1 MEKRKSFIVYLE
13 YRQHLELLSDSE
25 RGQLFTAML
34 DFAETGTVPM
44 LDGMPRMAF
53 SFIKAQ
59 MERDAEKY
67 NSKCERN
74 RENGAKGGRPVKPK
88 PDGEN
93 PEKPKITE
101 RFSKK
106 PKKADND
113 DEDDNE
119 DENEDEDDIRDT
131 NMSSADDKRGATE
144 YGKAVE
150 AFNEICPSLP
160 KVRSITAQRRKAIK
174 AAAKMLEDT
183 GGFPALFRKV
193 EASDFL
199 TGRNGGWNGCG
210 FDWIIKPAN
219 LTKILEGN
227 YDNRAGASPPDYT
240 DPDRYKNTGW
250 GEYV

>member
-44 LDGMPRMAF
+44 LDGMAKMAF

-74 RENGAKGGRPVKPK
+74 RENGAKGGRPAKPK

-113 DEDDNE
+113 DDNDDEDDNE
-119 DENEDEDDIRDT
+119 DEDNIRDT

-144 YGKAVE
+144 YGEAVE
-150 AFNEICPSLP
+150 AFNEVCPSLP

-210 FDWIIKPAN
+210 FDWILKPAN

-250 GEYV
+250 GEYI

>member
-13 YRQHLELLSDSE
+13 YRQHLELLSDAE

-34 DFAETGTVPM
+34 DFAETGTTPT

-59 MERDAEKY
+59 MERDTEKY

-74 RENGAKGGRPVKPK
+74 RENGAKGGRPAKPK
-88 PDGEN
+88 PGGEN
-93 PEKPKITE
+93 PEKPKTTE
-101 RFSKK
+101 RFSEK
-106 PKKADND
+106 PKKAD
-113 DEDDNE
+113 DDNE
-119 DENEDEDDIRDT
+119 DDNDNDDEDDIRDT
-131 NMSSADDKRGATE
+131 NMSSDDDKRGTME
-144 YGKAVE
+144 YGKVME

-160 KVRSITAQRRKAIK
+160 KVRSITTGRRKAIK
-174 AAAKMLEDT
+174 AAAKLLDDT
-183 GGFPALFRKV
+183 GGFPALFHKV

-210 FDWIIKPAN
+210 FDWLLKPAN

-227 YDNRAGASPPDYT
+227 YDNRAGASSQDYT
-240 DPDRYKNTGW
+240 NPDKYKNTGW